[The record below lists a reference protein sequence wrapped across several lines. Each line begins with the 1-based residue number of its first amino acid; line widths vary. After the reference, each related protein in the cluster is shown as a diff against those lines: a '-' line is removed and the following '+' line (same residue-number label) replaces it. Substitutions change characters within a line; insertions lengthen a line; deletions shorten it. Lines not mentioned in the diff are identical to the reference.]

1 MFFFAIV
8 RDMKTIL
15 FTVALVFLFFI
26 LVPKINAAKILPQS
40 KSSGK
45 TVVKKSQGPGIS
57 ITPKLRRDRQ
67 ALLVY
72 FGNLQNAQSVSY
84 MLVYKTNGQAEGAG
98 GSVKPSEATATREL
112 LFGTCSKNVC
122 RYHPNLSNMSFEVTA
137 QLTSGKKLVKRY
149 KIKI

>member
-1 MFFFAIV
+1 MKKVTGFIV
-8 RDMKTIL
+8 ILILIL
-15 FTVALVFLFFI
+15 FI
-26 LVPKINAAKILPQS
+26 LIPEINAAKILPQS
-40 KSSGK
+40 KSTGK
-45 TVVKKSQGPGIS
+45 TVVKKSQGSGIS

-84 MLVYKTNGQAEGAG
+84 MLIYKTNGQEEGAG
-98 GSVKPSEATATREL
+98 GSVNPSQGNSASREL

-122 RYHPNLSNMSFEVTA
+122 RYHPNLSSMSFEVKA
-137 QLTSGKKLVKRY
+137 QLKSGKNLLKRY